1 MKNKLLTTTAISAA
15 MLMGVSVANAQTTVK
30 GQVHLVYRALSNDSP
45 AGKVNGSYRAFGKET
60 QLDVQTKGK
69 LNNGMDYAAGF
80 SIEHDGEELSQTSQQ
95 ATTANSSG
103 MFNENVYIDITS
115 GKTTFTV
122 GADHIQ
128 NPDFTIVNFLGLR
141 ADPEDIFSG
150 VSNIS
155 ATTATSNGGSVYP
168 GKATTSYDSFG
179 AGIVQDLGIAKA
191 SYFYT
196 PGGTA
201 TGDTGGA
208 TSFQSAADTGES
220 RHEIMLRG
228 DLGVKGLDATVF
240 YSMQDAEGATAQD
253 NEGKMLGLKYTMGNI
268 TVGGEIKKNIGS
280 SNTVTGKSF
289 GAAYAVNKDLSLA
302 VGQLKA
308 DADGTT
314 AGNFQ
319 EQIRFVS
326 AAYSLGPVVTG
337 LTFAKGENLGGTN
350 VAGIDGD
357 VLFLQLSTAF

>member
-30 GQVHLVYRALSNDSP
+30 GQVHLVYRAVSNDAP
-45 AGKVNGSYRAFGKET
+45 TGKANASFRAFGKET

-80 SIEHDGEELSQTSQQ
+80 SIEHDGEELSN
-95 ATTANSSG
+95 TTGTGTNSSG

-155 ATTATSNGGSVYP
+155 ATSATSNGGSVYP

-196 PGGTA
+196 PGGSV

-240 YSMQDAEGATAQD
+240 YSTQDAEGQSAQD

-289 GAAYAVNKDLSLA
+289 GAAYAVNKDLSVA

-337 LTFAKGENLGGTN
+337 LTFAKGENIGGTN
-350 VAGIDGD
+350 VAGLDGN
-357 VLFLQLSTAF
+357 VLYLQLSTAF

>member
-30 GQVHLVYRALSNDSP
+30 GQVHLVYRALSNDAP
-45 AGKVNGSYRAFGKET
+45 LGKAAGSYRAFGKET

-80 SIEHDGEELSQTSQQ
+80 SIEHDGEELSQTNEI
-95 ATTANSSG
+95 TTRSSNG
-103 MFNENVYIDITS
+103 MFNENVYIDLIS

-128 NPDFTIVNFLGLR
+128 NPDFTYVNLVGLR

-150 VSNIS
+150 ISNNTD
-155 ATTATSNGGSVYP
+155 ATRTANGGSLYP
-168 GKATTSYDSFG
+168 GKASTSYDSFG

-201 TGDTGGA
+201 TGDNGGA
-208 TSFQSAADTGES
+208 TTFQAQADSGES

-240 YSMQDAEGATAQD
+240 YSMSDPEGQTAQD

-289 GAAYAVNKDLSLA
+289 GAAYAVNKDLS
-302 VGQLKA
+302 VGIGQLKA
-308 DADGTT
+308 DGDGLTV
-314 AGNFQ
+314 GNKQ

-350 VAGIDGD
+350 VAGIDGN

>member
-1 MKNKLLTTTAISAA
+1 MKKKLLTTTAISAA

-30 GQVHLVYRALSNDSP
+30 GQVHLVYRAISNDSP
-45 AGKVNGSYRAFGKET
+45 LGKAAGSYRAFGKET

-80 SIEHDGEELSQTSQQ
+80 SIEHDGEELSSTNSLG
-95 ATTANSSG
+95 TNSSG

-150 VSNIS
+150 MSNT
-155 ATTATSNGGSVYP
+155 TTANTAAIYP

-196 PGGTA
+196 PGGNA

-208 TSFQSAADTGES
+208 TTFQAAADTGES

-240 YSMQDAEGATAQD
+240 YSMQDAEGQTAQD

-280 SNTVTGKSF
+280 SQTVTGKSF
-289 GAAYAVNKDLSLA
+289 GAAYAVNKDLS
-302 VGQLKA
+302 VGIGQLKA
-308 DADGTT
+308 DADGAT

-319 EQIRFVS
+319 EQIRFLS

-337 LTFAKGENLGGTN
+337 VTFAKGENLGGTN

>member
-30 GQVHLVYRALSNDSP
+30 GQVHLTYRALSNDSP
-45 AGKVNGSYRAFGKET
+45 TGKAAGSYRAFGKET

-80 SIEHDGEELSQTSQQ
+80 SIEHDGEELSNTSTTGTG
-95 ATTANSSG
+95 ATNSSG

-128 NPDFTIVNFLGLR
+128 NPDFTTVNFVGLR

-150 VSNIS
+150 LANS
-155 ATTATSNGGSVYP
+155 TTNNTGALYP
-168 GKATTSYDSFG
+168 AKATTSYDSFG
-179 AGIVQDLGIAKA
+179 AGIIQDLGIAKA

-201 TGDTGGA
+201 TGDTGGS
-208 TSFQSAADTGES
+208 TSFQAAADTGES

-228 DLGVKGLDATVF
+228 DLGVKGLDATLF
-240 YSMQDAEGATAQD
+240 YSISDPEGQTAQD
-253 NEGKMLGLKYTMGNI
+253 NEGKMIGLKYTMGSFS
-268 TVGGEIKKNIGS
+268 VAGEIKKNIGS
-280 SNTVTGKSF
+280 SNTTTGKSL
-289 GAAYAVNKDLSLA
+289 GAAYAVNKDLS
-302 VGQLKA
+302 VGIGQMKA
-308 DADGTT
+308 EADGLTT
-314 AGNFQ
+314 ANKQ
-319 EQIRFVS
+319 EQIRFLS
-326 AAYSLGPVVTG
+326 AAYSLGPVVAG
-337 LTFAKGENLGGTN
+337 LTYARGENLGATN

>member
-30 GQVHLVYRALSNDSP
+30 GQVHLVYRALSNDAP
-45 AGKVNGSYRAFGKET
+45 TGKTNGSYRAFGKET

-80 SIEHDGEELSQTSQQ
+80 SIEHDGEDLSQN
-95 ATTANSSG
+95 AVTTNSSG

-128 NPDFTIVNFLGLR
+128 NPDFTIVNFVGLR

-150 VSNIS
+150 MSNT
-155 ATTATSNGGSVYP
+155 TTANTAAIYP

-201 TGDTGGA
+201 TGDTGGG
-208 TSFQSAADTGES
+208 TTFQAASDTGES

-240 YSMQDAEGATAQD
+240 YSMQDAEGASAQD

-289 GAAYAVNKDLSLA
+289 GAAYAVNKDLSVA

-319 EQIRFVS
+319 EQITFVS

-337 LTFAKGENLGGTN
+337 LTYARGENLGGTN
-350 VAGIDGD
+350 VAGVDGD

>member
-45 AGKVNGSYRAFGKET
+45 TGKVNGSYRAFGKET

-80 SIEHDGEELSQTSQQ
+80 SIEHDGEELSST
-95 ATTANSSG
+95 ATGGTNSSG

-128 NPDFTIVNFLGLR
+128 NPDFTYVNLVGLR

-150 VSNIS
+150 LANN
-155 ATTATSNGGSVYP
+155 ATGTTGAIYP
-168 GKATTSYDSFG
+168 GSASSSYGSFG
-179 AGIVQDLGIAKA
+179 AGIIQDLGIAKA
-191 SYFYT
+191 SYLYT

-201 TGDTGGA
+201 TGDNGGS
-208 TSFQSAADTGES
+208 TSFQAAADSGES

-228 DLGVKGLDATVF
+228 DMGVKGLDATLF
-240 YSMQDAEGATAQD
+240 YSVSDPEGQTAQD
-253 NEGKMLGLKYTMGNI
+253 NEGKMIGLKYTMGSFS
-268 TVGGEIKKNIGS
+268 VAGEIKKNIGS
-280 SNTVTGKSF
+280 SNTTTGKSL
-289 GAAYAVNKDLSLA
+289 GAAYAVNKDLS
-302 VGQLKA
+302 VGIGQMKA
-308 DADGTT
+308 DSDGVTT
-314 AGNFQ
+314 ANKQ
-319 EQIRFVS
+319 EQIRFLS
-326 AAYSLGPVVTG
+326 AAYSLGPVVAG
-337 LTFAKGENLGGTN
+337 LTFAKGEDLGATN

>member
-30 GQVHLVYRALSNDSP
+30 GQVHLTYRALSNDSP
-45 AGKVNGSYRAFGKET
+45 TGKVNGSYRAFGKET

-80 SIEHDGEELSQTSQQ
+80 SIEHDGEELS
-95 ATTANSSG
+95 ATNTTGTGGTNSSG

-128 NPDFTIVNFLGLR
+128 NPDFTYVNLVGLR

-150 VSNIS
+150 LAN
-155 ATTATSNGGSVYP
+155 TATGTTGALYP

-179 AGIVQDLGIAKA
+179 AGIIQDLGIAKA
-191 SYFYT
+191 SYYYT

-201 TGDTGGA
+201 TGDNGGA
-208 TSFQSAADTGES
+208 TSFQAAADTGES

-228 DLGVKGLDATVF
+228 DMGVKGLDATLF
-240 YSMQDAEGATAQD
+240 YSISDPEGQTAQD
-253 NEGKMLGLKYTMGNI
+253 NEGKMFGLKYTMGNFS
-268 TVGGEIKKNIGS
+268 VAGEIKKNTGS
-280 SNTVTGKSF
+280 SNTTTGKSL
-289 GAAYAVNKDLSLA
+289 GAAYAVNKDLS
-302 VGQLKA
+302 VGIGQMKA
-308 DADGTT
+308 ESDGLTT
-314 AGNFQ
+314 ANKQ
-319 EQIRFVS
+319 EQIRFLS
-326 AAYSLGPVVTG
+326 AAYSLGPVVAG
-337 LTFAKGENLGGTN
+337 LTFAKGEDLGGTN

>member
-1 MKNKLLTTTAISAA
+1 MKKKLLTTTAISAA

-30 GQVHLVYRALSNDSP
+30 GQVHLVYRAISNDSP
-45 AGKVNGSYRAFGKET
+45 LGKAAGSYRAFGKET

-80 SIEHDGEELSQTSQQ
+80 SIEHDGEELSSTN
-95 ATTANSSG
+95 TNGTNSSG

-128 NPDFTIVNFLGLR
+128 NPDFTTVNFVGLR

-150 VSNIS
+150 LANNAAS
-155 ATTATSNGGSVYP
+155 ANNTGALYP
-168 GKATTSYDSFG
+168 AKATTSYDSFG
-179 AGIVQDLGIAKA
+179 AGIIQDLGIAKA

-208 TSFQSAADTGES
+208 TTFQAAADTGES

-228 DLGVKGLDATVF
+228 DLGVKGLDATLF
-240 YSMQDAEGATAQD
+240 YSISDPEGQTAQD
-253 NEGKMLGLKYTMGNI
+253 NEGKMLALKYTMGNI

-280 SNTVTGKSF
+280 SQTVTGKSF
-289 GAAYAVNKDLSLA
+289 GAAYAVNKDLS
-302 VGQLKA
+302 VGIGQLKA
-308 DADGTT
+308 DADGAT

-319 EQIRFVS
+319 EQIRFLS

-337 LTFAKGENLGGTN
+337 VTFAKGENLGGTN

>member
-30 GQVHLVYRALSNDSP
+30 GQVHLVYRALSNDAP
-45 AGKVNGSYRAFGKET
+45 AGKTNGSYRAFGKET

-80 SIEHDGEELSQTSQQ
+80 SIEHDGEELSDTTSSGK
-95 ATTANSSG
+95 NSSG

-128 NPDFTIVNFLGLR
+128 NPDFTIVNFVGLR

-150 VSNIS
+150 MSNT
-155 ATTATSNGGSVYP
+155 TTANTAAIYP

-196 PGGTA
+196 PGGNA

-208 TSFQSAADTGES
+208 TTFQAAADTGES

-240 YSMQDAEGATAQD
+240 YSMQDAEGQTAQD

-289 GAAYAVNKDLSLA
+289 GAAYAVNKDLS
-302 VGQLKA
+302 VGIGQLKA

-337 LTFAKGENLGGTN
+337 LTYARGENIGGTN
-350 VAGIDGD
+350 VAGVDGD